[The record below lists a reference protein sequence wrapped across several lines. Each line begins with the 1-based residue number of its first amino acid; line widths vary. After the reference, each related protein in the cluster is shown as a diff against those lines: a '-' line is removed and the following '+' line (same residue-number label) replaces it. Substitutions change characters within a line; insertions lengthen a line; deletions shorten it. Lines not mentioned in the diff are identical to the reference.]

1 LGNVDRDQRVRKV
14 RQDAT
19 GAPRIVLAVREDD
32 VARGGGT
39 AKLGRRRDPIAFGRD
54 SVRRLT
60 MLCDG
65 GCIRRSIPKDVP
77 LAINGEV
84 RFLREA
90 LGAPLVIPASTHEDK
105 GWVGRG
111 ERGEGSEARG
121 VRRGGVRR
129 GGVRQGERGEGERG
143 NRRPL
148 GSPSRSLGQSGGSS
162 AHQIPS
168 KFGSLGKSKHVS
180 RPLAL

>member
-1 LGNVDRDQRVRKV
+1 MCALGNVDRDQRVRKV

-121 VRRGGVRR
+121 VRRG
-129 GGVRQGERGEGERG
+129 ERGEGE
-143 NRRPL
+143 
-148 GSPSRSLGQSGGSS
+148 
-162 AHQIPS
+162 
-168 KFGSLGKSKHVS
+168 
-180 RPLAL
+180 

>member
-1 LGNVDRDQRVRKV
+1 MCALGNVDRDQRVRKV

-39 AKLGRRRDPIAFGRD
+39 AKLGRRRDPMAFGRD

-84 RFLREA
+84 RFLGEA

-121 VRRGGVRR
+121 ERR
-129 GGVRQGERGEGERG
+129 GGVRQGERG

-168 KFGSLGKSKHVS
+168 KFGSLGKS
-180 RPLAL
+180 